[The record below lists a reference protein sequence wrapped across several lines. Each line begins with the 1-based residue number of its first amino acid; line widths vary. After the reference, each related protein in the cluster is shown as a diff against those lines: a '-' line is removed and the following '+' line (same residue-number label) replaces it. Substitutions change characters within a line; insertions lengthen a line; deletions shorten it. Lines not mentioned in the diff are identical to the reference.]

1 MEKPNSMDLAARK
14 WNITEQLAL
23 ITDDGVLEQ
32 IQRFIAEKLGT
43 DDLTMAELDEL
54 DAQEAAR
61 VRGDVDMYGRED
73 AMRMMREG
81 FRG

>member
-1 MEKPNSMDLAARK
+1 MDLAARK

-23 ITDDGVLEQ
+23 ITDDGILEQ
-32 IQRFIAEKLGT
+32 IQRFIAEKLGAE
-43 DDLTMAELDEL
+43 DLTMAELDEL

-61 VRGDVDMYGRED
+61 VRGDVDMYSRED

-81 FRG
+81 SRG

>member
-1 MEKPNSMDLAARK
+1 MDLAARK

-23 ITDDGVLEQ
+23 ITDDGILEQ
-32 IQRFIAEKLGT
+32 IQRFIAEKLGVE
-43 DDLTMAELDEL
+43 DLTLAELDEL

-61 VRGDVDMYGRED
+61 VQGDVIMYSRED
-73 AMRMMREG
+73 AMRMMRDG

>member
-1 MEKPNSMDLAARK
+1 MDLAARK

-43 DDLTMAELDEL
+43 EDLTMAELDEL

>member
-1 MEKPNSMDLAARK
+1 MDLAARK

-23 ITDDGVLEQ
+23 ITDDGILEQ
-32 IQRFIAEKLGT
+32 IQRFIAEKLGVE
-43 DDLTMAELDEL
+43 DLTLAELDEL

-61 VRGDVDMYGRED
+61 LRGDTKMYSREE

-81 FRG
+81 FRR

>member
-1 MEKPNSMDLAARK
+1 MDLAARK

-23 ITDDGVLEQ
+23 ITDDGILEQ
-32 IQRFIAEKLGT
+32 IQRFIAEKLGVE
-43 DDLTMAELDEL
+43 DLTLAELDEL

-61 VRGDVDMYGRED
+61 VQGDAIMYSRED
-73 AMRMMREG
+73 AMRMMRDG

>member
-1 MEKPNSMDLAARK
+1 MDIAARK
-14 WNITEQLAL
+14 WSITEQLAL
-23 ITDDGVLEQ
+23 ITDEGILEQ
-32 IQRFIAEKLGT
+32 IQRFITEKLGAE
-43 DDLTMAELDEL
+43 DLTLAELDEL

-61 VRGDVDMYGRED
+61 LRGDTKMYSREE